1 MKSISTFVDL
11 LALKLTNSK
20 SEGWSHLRKKEV
32 RMILVICTA
41 TTVFFGPIPLVLALV
56 TWVILSVVA
65 HVWVSFR
72 NLRKESNNNFRFF
85 KLTAQQKELLN
96 TIKVSSILWEY
107 HHDDCMNNMPYS
119 AIQEVSIASE
129 RKRVSSI
136 KNNHPE
142 ISKWTDK
149 AIVEAIVLYE
159 KHIAKGRINSTK
171 RHSEFV
177 NYLKLSELYGKP
189 IKVSPEMVDLDEIFR
204 SKHQ

>member
-1 MKSISTFVDL
+1 MVIFT
-11 LALKLTNSK
+11 
-20 SEGWSHLRKKEV
+20 KKEV
-32 RMILVICTA
+32 NMILVICIVI
-41 TTVFFGPIPLVLALV
+41 TVVFGPTPLFLALV

-65 HVWVSFR
+65 HVWVNFR

-107 HHDDCMNNMPYS
+107 HHDDCMNIMPYT
-119 AIQEVSIASE
+119 AIQEVNIASE
-129 RKRVSSI
+129 RKRVPLI

-159 KHIAKGRINSTK
+159 KHITKGRIDSTR

-189 IKVSPEMVDLDEIFR
+189 IKDSPEMVDLDEIFR
-204 SKHQ
+204 SKHP